1 MERVNCAVEIVKR
14 GYEPKDA
21 MEFGSKAAEKLNA
34 AGQELVFLLNRG
46 YDVKSASTFIGN
58 HHLLSERQ
66 RLALARITSTK
77 AALMERRRKELTQ
90 APAELVFDGFNT
102 IITME
107 VALSG
112 SLLLAGMDG
121 TIRDLAELRG
131 TYRIVDKTVRAVEL
145 LFAHLDELGV
155 KKALFYLDQQV
166 SNSGRLRALLLDQA
180 RDHAVEVQAE
190 LHPSVDGLLSR
201 MERVV
206 TADAIILDKCG
217 SWYNLNR
224 KLIQSAV
231 PDAWIFRLDG
241 LRTEGFHANH
251 RSYHRPPPAYHHPHC
266 RARPGTGSPGHH
278 RRLPR
283 RCQTSRCMG
292 AGGADRHHAPS
303 GHVRRLLSHLP
314 RQGRVRRYV
323 RLRCVPDP
331 ADGGI

>member
-1 MERVNCAVEIVKR
+1 
-14 GYEPKDA
+14 
-21 MEFGSKAAEKLNA
+21 MEFGAKAAEKLNA

-66 RLALARITSTK
+66 RLALARITS
-77 AALMERRRKELTQ
+77 
-90 APAELVFDGFNT
+90 
-102 IITME
+102 
-107 VALSG
+107 G
-112 SLLLAGMDG
+112 SLLLGGMDG
-121 TIRDLAELRG
+121 TIRDLAGLRG

-201 MERVV
+201 MEQVV

-224 KLIQSAV
+224 TLIQSAV

-241 LRTEGFHANH
+241 LRTEGF
-251 RSYHRPPPAYHHPHC
+251 S
-266 RARPGTGSPGHH
+266 
-278 RRLPR
+278 
-283 RCQTSRCMG
+283 CQS
-292 AGGADRHHAPS
+292 
-303 GHVRRLLSHLP
+303 
-314 RQGRVRRYV
+314 
-323 RLRCVPDP
+323 
-331 ADGGI
+331 